1 MALDG
6 CGHRQGP
13 QGEDRAE
20 AWSEAKEGQTM
31 TDRLLPV
38 SVVVS
43 VGFAIQPA
51 SVRNHAEYNLCKPH
65 EYKRFA
71 H

>member
-1 MALDG
+1 
-6 CGHRQGP
+6 
-13 QGEDRAE
+13 
-20 AWSEAKEGQTM
+20 M